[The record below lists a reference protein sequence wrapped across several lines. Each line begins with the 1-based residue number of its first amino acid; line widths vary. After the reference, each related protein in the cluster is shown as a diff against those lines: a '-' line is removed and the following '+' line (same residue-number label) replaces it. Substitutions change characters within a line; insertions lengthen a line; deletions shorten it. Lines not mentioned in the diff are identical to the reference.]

1 MINAE
6 KFKKELRNVNMDTV
20 MFERW
25 GFDKRTKT
33 FTPCGCIYCK
43 NCAMNELKD
52 KQGEK
57 DYVGCNH
64 ARMTWLLSEYVE
76 PITLTELEY
85 NILKFLKDE
94 TKHLYIARDKKGNL
108 YLYDFEPRKS
118 IEDEWWFGK
127 GAIPLTPLNKLFKFI
142 MWEDKEAY
150 AIGDILK
157 RCEVKDR
164 MITR

>member
-6 KFKKELRNVNMDTV
+6 KFKKELRNINRDTTL
-20 MFERW
+20 FERW
-25 GFDKRTKT
+25 GFDKRTKR

-52 KQGEK
+52 KRGEK

-76 PITLTELEY
+76 PIVLTELEY
-85 NILKFLKDE
+85 NILKFIKDE
-94 TKHLYIARDKKGNL
+94 TRHLYIARDQKGSL

-118 IEDEWWFGK
+118 VEDKWWIGK
-127 GAIPLTPLNKLFKFI
+127 GATLLTPFNKLFQFI
-142 MWEDKEAY
+142 KWEDKEAY
-150 AIGDILK
+150 EIGDILK
-157 RCEVKDR
+157 RCEVKDC
-164 MITR
+164 MIVR

>member
-6 KFKKELRNVNMDTV
+6 KFKKELRNINMDTTL
-20 MFERW
+20 FERW
-25 GFDKRTKT
+25 SFDKRTKK

-43 NCAMNELKD
+43 DCAMNELKD

-76 PITLTELEY
+76 PIILTELEY
-85 NILKFLKDE
+85 SILKFIKDE
-94 TKHLYIARDKKGNL
+94 TRHLYIARDKKGSL
-108 YLYDFEPRKS
+108 YLYDFEPHKS
-118 IEDEWWFGK
+118 DVDEWWIGK
-127 GAIPLTPLNKLFKFI
+127 GAALLAPFNKLFQFI
-142 MWEDKEAY
+142 KWEDKEAY

-157 RCEVKDR
+157 RCEAKDC
-164 MITR
+164 MIVR